1 MICKLNPPNKK
12 NFFHLLLLL
21 AIFLFSPL
29 LSLKG
34 TIEPQIEE
42 SRFDAMY
49 QEGKTF
55 FYDTLK
61 LYCEDYPLDQ
71 ESKNSIQNAKSL
83 FPDLYEHLMCIYFC
97 LDPID
102 TDDWGRFRSFLINI
116 SIRMAQDFIKS
127 IPQKNLN
134 EEISPL
140 KSLLMSCGYY
150 SKTTIPHFRRF
161 KRQMGRYVKH
171 QWALDEMG
179 IRNAHHTSKGKGIR
193 LAIIDTGIDPTIKEI
208 RARIKQYRNL
218 LCGSKP
224 MFQKGVFP
232 YDWEGHGTSIASLIY
247 QIAPEV
253 ELMIIK
259 FYERESMHQVP
270 PTRWTGY
277 LIAAGIMWAAQEGAD
292 IINLSISLKE
302 NLDSIEDAVKY
313 CWEKNI
319 VVITSMGNI
328 FDNSQAGIPYYP
340 ACYPETIAI
349 GGIEKCDVGFK
360 LWKNSGTGDYIDIVA
375 PANGVLVE
383 IPEYRGIGK
392 IGMRRA
398 YGNSLA
404 TSFVSGCTALLLSAM
419 KDSVKNQLK
428 TQPGLLVETIRSALR
443 ETASNEI
450 LGYTTPNSESG
461 YGLIDI
467 TGALEYINNRLNLQT
482 LLTQQTYPSLP
493 HEGAGLHM
501 ACSSPLSEICYQT
514 SAAANLKF
522 CIK

>member
-1 MICKLNPPNKK
+1 MIWSLNPPNKK
-12 NFFHLLLLL
+12 IFFHLLLLL

-29 LSLKG
+29 FSLQG
-34 TIEPQIEE
+34 ATIPQIDK
-42 SRFDAMY
+42 SRFDEMY
-49 QEGKTF
+49 QEGKAF

-71 ESKNSIQNAKSL
+71 ESKNSILNAEKL
-83 FPDLYEHLMCIYFC
+83 FPHLYEHLMCFYFC
-97 LDPID
+97 LNPID
-102 TDDWGRFRSFLINI
+102 TSDWGRFRSFLINI

-134 EEISPL
+134 QEISPL

-150 SKTTIPHFRRF
+150 SKTTIPHLRHF
-161 KRQMGRYVKH
+161 KRQMGRYIKH
-171 QWALDEMG
+171 QWVLDEMG
-179 IRNAHHTSKGKGIR
+179 IRNAHHLSKGKGVR
-193 LAIIDTGIDPTIKEI
+193 LAIIDTGVDPSIKEI
-208 RARIKQYRNL
+208 SARIKHYRNL

-224 MFQKGVFP
+224 MYQKGDFP

-259 FYERESMHQVP
+259 FYERESMHRIP

-277 LIAAGIMWAAQEGAD
+277 LIAAGIRWAAQEGAD
-292 IINLSISLKE
+292 VINLSISMKE
-302 NLDSIEDAVKY
+302 NMDSIEDAVKY

-319 VVITSMGNI
+319 IVITSMGNI
-328 FDNSQAGIPYYP
+328 FDVSEAGMSYYP
-340 ACYPETIAI
+340 ACYPETIAV
-349 GGIEKCDVGFK
+349 GGIEKCPIGFK
-360 LWKNSGTGDYIDIVA
+360 IWKNSGTGNYIDIVA

-383 IPEYRGIGK
+383 KPEYRGIGK
-392 IGMRRA
+392 IGVRRA

-419 KDSVKNQLK
+419 KDSVKDQLK
-428 TQPGLLVETIRSALR
+428 TQPGLLVETIRTALR
-443 ETASNEI
+443 ETASNDI

-467 TGALEYINNRLNLQT
+467 TGALEYINKRLNTQT

-493 HEGAGLHM
+493 HEGAGLHK
-501 ACSSPLSEICYQT
+501 ACSSPLLEIPDQT
-514 SAAANLKF
+514 SAAANPKF